1 MRRGRGAGWP
11 IAGGARARSAPSTPN
26 PPPAL
31 TRASHQS
38 THRSEDAVR
47 SLKALA
53 AGGLAALLVATAAA
67 PALAAPAP
75 GSQGA
80 LLDQLQSQ
88 QKAGAVKAVTVKQV
102 TKAAPPPLATTAKL
116 AAKPA
121 AKPAPKKAAPAPKAA
136 PKAAPKP
143 AAVKL
148 GAGKVTKGTVGTV
161 AVGAAPA
168 AKGAGGKVV
177 LVQPQVKNLVT
188 GFEPAK
194 KAAPAKAASSAA
206 AGDVEFG
213 PALQAGAVLAAEAAG
228 LAIASAVVGAITAG
242 GRRTA

>member
-1 MRRGRGAGWP
+1 M
-11 IAGGARARSAPSTPN
+11 T
-26 PPPAL
+26 
-31 TRASHQS
+31 
-38 THRSEDAVR
+38 
-47 SLKALA
+47 
-53 AGGLAALLVATAAA
+53 
-67 PALAAPAP
+67 
-75 GSQGA
+75 
-80 LLDQLQSQ
+80 
-88 QKAGAVKAVTVKQV
+88 VKAA
-102 TKAAPPPLATTAKL
+102 TKSAPPPVATTAKL

-136 PKAAPKP
+136 PKAAAKP

-148 GAGKVTKGTVGTV
+148 GAGKVTQGTVGTV
-161 AVGAAPA
+161 DVGVAPA
-168 AKGAGGKVV
+168 ARGSGGKVV
-177 LVQPQVKNLVT
+177 IVQPVVKNFVT

-194 KAAPAKAASSAA
+194 KAAPAKAASAP